1 MSASASSTVDAMYPV
16 SACQAQVEPQP
27 AAPTVESVA
36 SAADLQL
43 MERYC
48 AGERD
53 AFAILYG
60 RYRDSLRRFVT
71 RLCRDTDEAEEVFQ
85 EVWMAVIRARR
96 SYRQTAKF
104 TTWLFSIAHRRLQDR
119 WRRRGRQ
126 APFLQEDLDPPSLE
140 QIADESAPVEEW
152 MQNVELRRALMA
164 AIDRLPPAQRAVFL
178 MKAEGNLS
186 LEEIATAMGT
196 GFETAKSRMRYAV
209 ARLRAELEGWQ

>member
-1 MSASASSTVDAMYPV
+1 MSASASSTLDAVYAASP
-16 SACQAQVEPQP
+16 CEQRLEQQP
-27 AAPTVESVA
+27 AVPAPDPA
-36 SAADLQL
+36 AAADRQL

-48 AGERD
+48 TGDRD
-53 AFAILYG
+53 AFEILYG
-60 RYRDSLRRFVT
+60 RYRDPLRRFVA
-71 RLCRDTDEAEEVFQ
+71 RLCRDEDEAKEVFQ

-96 SYRQTAKF
+96 SYRHTAKF

-119 WRRRGRQ
+119 WRRRGRR
-126 APFLQEDLDPPSLE
+126 AAFLQEDPDPPSLE
-140 QIADESAPVEEW
+140 QVADESAPAEEW

-164 AIDRLPPAQRAVFL
+164 AIERLPPPQRAVFL

-209 ARLRAELEGWQ
+209 ARLRAELEGWK